1 MILRGP
7 ETLFLPAELTFP
19 DMPSGITSSFL
30 LLVAVLGPV
39 GGGPQ
44 TGLRPDMTDQEL
56 FWGTDQYDFSVVLPA
71 AGLEC
76 FWHFAHRGERFY
88 LSFMVQWVTGV
99 GHDRHLSVT
108 VNAPS
113 SELVSTVDD
122 AKGQIN
128 FEAQETGFYQM
139 CFSNFHN
146 RFATMQVFLS
156 FGVYYDGYQ
165 EPTKRREEENKKKE
179 EASKDLNNTLS
190 FIKDA
195 THKVENHV
203 FHIFRY
209 YNFGRMRRS
218 ADYFLLL
225 SNSRY
230 VTRWSVALSLL
241 VVTSGYLQLLF
252 LRRLFVTRAGGAEEE
267 KPRC

>member
-1 MILRGP
+1 M
-7 ETLFLPAELTFP
+7 LPRI
-19 DMPSGITSSFL
+19 SSSFL
-30 LLVAVLGPV
+30 LLAAVLGPV
-39 GGGPQ
+39 AGGPQ

-108 VNAPS
+108 INAPS
-113 SELVSTVDD
+113 SELLSTVND

-156 FGVYYDGYQ
+156 FGVYYEGYQ
-165 EPTKRREEENKKKE
+165 EEKKEEE

-190 FIKDA
+190 FIEDA
-195 THKVENHV
+195 THKVEKNV

-209 YNFGRMRRS
+209 YNFGRMRKS

-252 LRRLFVTRAGGAEEE
+252 LRRLFITRGGGAEEE